1 MSDSL
6 RTAAR
11 EAIPVRARSSGTLP
25 KTIDHLQKHSIETTR
40 RWEP

>member
-11 EAIPVRARSSGTLP
+11 LHGRRLSGPLE
-25 KTIDHLQKHSIETTR
+25 DVEREWVL
-40 RWEP
+40 